1 MEKIKVGA
9 ALCGSFCT
17 LDAAVSAYEAL
28 AATGNYALIPIFSE
42 TAYGTDSR
50 FGPAEGFIRRMEAAC
65 GRESIHTIPQAEPIG
80 PKGLLDVLVIA
91 PCTGNTLAKLAR
103 GVTDPAVAMAAK
115 AQLRT
120 GKPVVLAIST
130 NDALSGSAE
139 NIGALLNRKNVYFVP
154 FRQDDVV
161 KKPSSLVAELSLV
174 EDTMLAALEGRQL
187 QPLLLG

>member
-1 MEKIKVGA
+1 MEKLKVGA

-17 LDAAVSAYEAL
+17 LDTAVSAFEGL
-28 AATGNYALIPIFSE
+28 AATGKYELIPIFSE
-42 TAYGTDSR
+42 MAYGTDSR
-50 FGPAEGFIRRMEAAC
+50 FGPAEGFIQRMETAC
-65 GRESIHTIPQAEPIG
+65 GRESIHTIPQSEPIG

-103 GVTDPAVAMAAK
+103 GVTDTAVAMAAK

-120 GKPVVLAIST
+120 GKPVVLAVST

>member
-1 MEKIKVGA
+1 MDKIRIGA

-17 LDAAVSAYEAL
+17 LDAAVRAYAAL
-28 AATGNYALIPIFSE
+28 AETGKYALTPIFSE
-42 TAYGTDSR
+42 TAYATDSR
-50 FGPAEGFIRRMEAAC
+50 FGPAADFIRRMEKAC

-91 PCTGNTLAKLAR
+91 PCTGNTLSKLAH
-103 GVTDPAVAMAAK
+103 GVTDTAVTMAVK

-120 GKPVVLAIST
+120 GKPVVLAIAT

-139 NIGALLNRKNVYFVP
+139 SIGALLNRKNVYFVP
-154 FRQDDVV
+154 FRQDDPV
-161 KKPSSLVAELSLV
+161 KKPASLVAELSRL
-174 EDTMLAALEGRQL
+174 EETILAALAGRQL

>member
-17 LDAAVSAYEAL
+17 LDAAVSVWEGL
-28 AATGNYALIPIFSE
+28 AATGNYALTPIFSE

-50 FGPAEGFIRRMEAAC
+50 FGPAEEFIRRMETAC
-65 GRESIHTIPQAEPIG
+65 GRGSIHTVPQAEPIG

-91 PCTGNTLAKLAR
+91 PCTGNTLSKMAH
-103 GVTDPAVAMAAK
+103 GVTDTAVTMAAK

-120 GKPVVLAIST
+120 GKPVVLAIAT

-139 NIGALLNRKNVYFVP
+139 SIGALLNRKNVYFVP
-154 FRQDDVV
+154 FRQDDPA
-161 KKPSSLVAELSLV
+161 KKPASLVAELSKL
-174 EDTMLAALEGRQL
+174 EETMRAALEGKQT
-187 QPLLLG
+187 QPILLG